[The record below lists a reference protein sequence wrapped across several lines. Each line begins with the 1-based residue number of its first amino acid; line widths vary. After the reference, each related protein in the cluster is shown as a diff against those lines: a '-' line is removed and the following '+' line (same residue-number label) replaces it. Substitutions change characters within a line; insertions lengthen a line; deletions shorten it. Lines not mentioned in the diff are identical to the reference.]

1 MLCIKACSHLE
12 IFPFSQHLYVVVFD
26 DDIVVI
32 FILVFIV
39 DTDTDIGIDF
49 INMLELCTLDFM
61 MILQP
66 VAPLRMCMCVSV
78 AINDFAHALMISSSP
93 EVAQTMSRLC
103 QTHL

>member
-39 DTDTDIGIDF
+39 DTNTDIGIGIDF

-61 MILQP
+61 MILQS
-66 VAPLRMCMCVSV
+66 VAPLCVYV
-78 AINDFAHALMISSSP
+78 C
-93 EVAQTMSRLC
+93 ECGYQ
-103 QTHL
+103 

>member
-12 IFPFSQHLYVVVFD
+12 IFPFSQHLHVVVFD

-32 FILVFIV
+32 FILV
-39 DTDTDIGIDF
+39 DTDIGIDF

>member
-12 IFPFSQHLYVVVFD
+12 IFPFSQHLFVVVFD

-39 DTDTDIGIDF
+39 DTDIGIDF
-49 INMLELCTLDFM
+49 INVLELCTLDFM
-61 MILQP
+61 MILQS
-66 VAPLRMCMCVSV
+66 VAPLCVCTCVSA